1 MKVKQVPV
9 QYVNQ
14 LWPQVEQYIYNAMQ
28 FSQGDYSSDEA
39 KVYLV
44 QGMWTLFVVT
54 DDEENIKGAG
64 AVSFFN
70 RPNDRV
76 AFVVAIGGKLISN
89 RETYAQFEDILRA
102 NGATCI
108 EGAVRESIARLWS
121 RFGFEHKYAIVGK
134 SL

>member
-1 MKVKQVPV
+1 MIVQQVPI

-14 LWPQVEQYIYNAMQ
+14 MWPHVEQYIYNALQ
-28 FSQGDYSSDEA
+28 FAQGDYSIEDA
-39 KVYLV
+39 QVFLT
-44 QGMWTLFVVT
+44 QGMWTLFVAI
-54 DDEENIKGAG
+54 DDNEQVKGAA

-70 RPNDRV
+70 RPSDRV
-76 AFVVAIGGKLISN
+76 AFVIAIGGKLIAN
-89 RETYAQFEDILRA
+89 KETYAQFEAIIKA
-102 NGATCI
+102 NGATCV